1 MFNHSVIRVP
11 SVPSFAHPKTPGTY
25 TRVDIIKA
33 CDYDELSDQGY
44 TSLPKSDESESG
56 QMVLK

>member
-1 MFNHSVIRVP
+1 MNILLNEYFRFDFELNIKLNHFWARYISVG
-11 SVPSFAHPKTPGTY
+11 S
-25 TRVDIIKA
+25 
-33 CDYDELSDQGY
+33 YDELSDQGY